1 MSKYIMLSFHRPET
15 ITSLVIHQKCFFSKV
30 SEQLLSSDLIAI
42 DHQMVCG
49 CEGLE
54 DNHPAGVRG
63 PLKQCVSQLRD
74 VHIHLICA
82 LNQV

>member
-1 MSKYIMLSFHRPET
+1 MSP
-15 ITSLVIHQKCFFSKV
+15 
-30 SEQLLSSDLIAI
+30 DLIAV

-49 CEGLE
+49 GEGLE
-54 DNHPAGVRG
+54 DNHPAGVSG

>member
-1 MSKYIMLSFHRPET
+1 MLY
-15 ITSLVIHQKCFFSKV
+15 LV
-30 SEQLLSSDLIAI
+30 AI

-49 CEGLE
+49 VEGLE
-54 DNHPAGVRG
+54 DNHPAGVGG
-63 PLKQCVSQLRD
+63 PLKQCISQLRD

>member
-1 MSKYIMLSFHRPET
+1 MENSYYLRP
-15 ITSLVIHQKCFFSKV
+15 
-30 SEQLLSSDLIAI
+30 DLIAV

-49 CEGLE
+49 GEGLE
-54 DNHPAGVRG
+54 DNHPAGVGG